1 MTFLTAAPDPT
12 AFSAADVVAA
22 DALRGFLADG
32 QTAMRWLVTGLCVD
46 RRLGAA
52 PANAARCVRRLCAE
66 LSAHLHVEEELL
78 YPRLRDVAADSAALD
93 RAEVVREILRDQ
105 LQRIAEAGPDEPQ
118 FAARVQV
125 LADWLDRE
133 LVRERVQIHSQLPV
147 LAAGGRELVLAMARR
162 RDALLALAAA
172 GHGPHFE
179 NEDADP
185 VGRPPH

>member
-1 MTFLTAAPDPT
+1 MMFFTPTSEPTPVATAAAGDP
-12 AFSAADVVAA
+12 
-22 DALRGFLADG
+22 LPGFLADG
-32 QTAMRWLVTGLCVD
+32 QTAMRWLITGLCVD
-46 RRLGAA
+46 RRFRTGDAQ
-52 PANAARCVRRLCAE
+52 AARCVRRLCAE

-78 YPRLRDVAADSAALD
+78 FPRLRDVARDTAALD
-93 RAEVVREILRDQ
+93 RAEVVRDLLRDQ
-105 LQRIAEAGPDEPQ
+105 LHHIAEAGPDEPQ

-125 LADWLDRE
+125 LGDWLDRE
-133 LVRERVQIHSQLPV
+133 LVRERVQVHSQLPA
-147 LAAGGRELVLAMARR
+147 LAADGPALVRAMARR